1 MRRATFTRL
10 YNNENLD
17 AKPFYNSE
25 VLPRFVEPVW
35 ECSDDIV
42 QLLITTFADVLGLPD
57 HNFQTALG
65 KAIEY
70 EKLDLLEYFGRPD
83 EIRGTVFQWVSFY
96 WHKTVKT

>member
-1 MRRATFTRL
+1 ML
-10 YNNENLD
+10 KLNLVNSE

-25 VLPRFVEPVW
+25 ILPRFVEPVW

-42 QLLITTFADVLGLPD
+42 QLLVTTFPQVLGLPD

-70 EKLDLLEYFGRPD
+70 AKLHLLEYFGAP
-83 EIRGTVFQWVSFY
+83 EELKGAFLQWVSIAFFISI
-96 WHKTVKT
+96 TCANF